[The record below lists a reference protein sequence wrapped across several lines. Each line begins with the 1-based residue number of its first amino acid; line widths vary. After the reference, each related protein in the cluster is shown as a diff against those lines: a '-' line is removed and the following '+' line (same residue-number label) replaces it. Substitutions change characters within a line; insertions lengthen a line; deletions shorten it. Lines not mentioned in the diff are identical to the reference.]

1 MGDLRSMLNPKA
13 VALIGASDEEGS
25 IGCAIL
31 KNLLSSKH
39 RQILAVNPNRKQAFG
54 LDCYPSIGDIGKPVD
69 CAVIATPA
77 ASVPD
82 AVEQCGKAGA
92 EGTII
97 ISAGF
102 REAGAE
108 GKRLEDRLV
117 EIRNRYGLRIIGP
130 NCLGVMLPHIG
141 LNATFLKTNPQPGN
155 LAFISQSGALGDAIV
170 DWGAN
175 SNIGFSLFVSL
186 GSMIDVDFGDLID
199 LVQDD
204 YFTKSIMIYMEHV
217 GNAKKFISSAR
228 GFARNKPIVVLK
240 PGRLRESATALMA
253 HTGLD
258 IGDDRVYDA
267 AFKRVGI
274 VRVKETRDLF
284 DTCGVLVSRDLP
296 RGPRLAIVTNSG
308 SVGILAND
316 ALVELQGQLA
326 RLSAE
331 SLRELSMVLP
341 SPYFENNPIDIQG
354 DANIERYAKAID
366 VCLNDTGVDGVL
378 VAYTP
383 RAEVEPD
390 RLAQAI
396 TEMAAKTRKPI
407 IAIWM
412 GGEYAYKGKKVF
424 FEKSIPVYDTPEE
437 AVRAYLYMYSYQR
450 NTRFLNETPDELSVN
465 QGRLKNYLKVIVHNT
480 MRNGLFSLPPEQTMD
495 LLKNYGIPV
504 AKTSVANSA
513 EEAVVAARQMGFPV
527 ALRLVAGDGHTEKD
541 MVTGIRSE
549 GGTRE
554 GYNTLAHTAGH
565 GRSDLSRVQVA
576 VQKMPEDIDHEFLLR
591 VNKDIDFGSAI
602 FFGHY
607 TGRGGVDGS
616 GYSVGLPPLNQ
627 VLARGL
633 IEDIGLNALAQH
645 DDDALQSIWRQLE
658 ELLVSC
664 SNVITDFP
672 EMAAMELAPIALSMG
687 KVSVLDARIHLE
699 RDYVAGASKYPHL
712 VITPYPAQYVIP
724 WALKDGTEV
733 IIRPIRAE
741 DEPLAREMIAS
752 LSEETLRVRFF
763 VIREITHKMLMQF
776 CNVDYD
782 KEMAFVAE
790 LKDGAKKMLI
800 GGGRLIIEPGFERG
814 QFAVL
819 IHDDF
824 HGKGLGEKLLD
835 ILIGV
840 AQERGLKEVYAIVL
854 SENEKML
861 RVCRKMGFTPH
872 LLPDGITR
880 VSLSLG

>member
-565 GRSDLSRVQVA
+565 GAHAPR
-576 VQKMPEDIDHEFLLR
+576 
-591 VNKDIDFGSAI
+591 
-602 FFGHY
+602 
-607 TGRGGVDGS
+607 
-616 GYSVGLPPLNQ
+616 
-627 VLARGL
+627 AR
-633 IEDIGLNALAQH
+633 
-645 DDDALQSIWRQLE
+645 
-658 ELLVSC
+658 
-664 SNVITDFP
+664 
-672 EMAAMELAPIALSMG
+672 
-687 KVSVLDARIHLE
+687 
-699 RDYVAGASKYPHL
+699 
-712 VITPYPAQYVIP
+712 
-724 WALKDGTEV
+724 
-733 IIRPIRAE
+733 
-741 DEPLAREMIAS
+741 
-752 LSEETLRVRFF
+752 
-763 VIREITHKMLMQF
+763 
-776 CNVDYD
+776 
-782 KEMAFVAE
+782 
-790 LKDGAKKMLI
+790 
-800 GGGRLIIEPGFERG
+800 
-814 QFAVL
+814 
-819 IHDDF
+819 
-824 HGKGLGEKLLD
+824 
-835 ILIGV
+835 
-840 AQERGLKEVYAIVL
+840 
-854 SENEKML
+854 
-861 RVCRKMGFTPH
+861 
-872 LLPDGITR
+872 
-880 VSLSLG
+880 